1 MKALLSLNFIWIV
14 FVFSAKLA
22 IFALGLLFKEI
33 KQVTLNVRDKWVLVK
48 WTVMPILC
56 NFVEV

>member
-33 KQVTLNVRDKWVLVK
+33 KQVTLNVRDK
-48 WTVMPILC
+48 
-56 NFVEV
+56 

>member
-33 KQVTLNVRDKWVLVK
+33 KQVTLNVCDKWVLVK
-48 WTVMPILC
+48 WNVMPILC